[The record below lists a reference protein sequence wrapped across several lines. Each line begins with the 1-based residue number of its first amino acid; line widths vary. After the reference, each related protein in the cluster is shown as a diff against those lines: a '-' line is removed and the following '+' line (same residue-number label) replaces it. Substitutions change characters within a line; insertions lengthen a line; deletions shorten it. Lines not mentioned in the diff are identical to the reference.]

1 MENQS
6 EEKLEVLS
14 GKKQWI
20 KPAMHVIIDINSS
33 GGGGLE
39 SATGGTAS

>member
-6 EEKLEVLS
+6 EQNPEVVS
-14 GKKQWI
+14 EKKQWI
-20 KPAMHVIIDINSS
+20 KPEMQKVIDINSS

-39 SATGGTAS
+39 SATGGS

>member
-6 EEKLEVLS
+6 EENLQALPE
-14 GKKQWI
+14 KKEWI
-20 KPAMHVIIDINSS
+20 KPAMHVIIDINSA

-39 SATGGTAS
+39 SATGGIAS

>member
-6 EEKLEVLS
+6 EENPQVMPE
-14 GKKQWI
+14 KKQWI
-20 KPAMHVIIDINSS
+20 KPAMHVIIDINSA

-39 SATGGTAS
+39 SATGGTPS